1 MNWESYHRLQNQL
14 QQLEMEILNWEIEIT
29 IRPSIPA
36 HYIVHQACMAPL
48 SPQDL
53 FNIAKIEEGRDKQQ
67 IRNLNQITKHN
78 AERALELQSLREDL
92 NFFDWDQC
100 FMEEKLNSNIFHPS
114 FASHITDFDETTK
127 CLACHS
133 FPKCTARGLCK
144 LCRFYVD
151 NGLKSQ
157 IVDKNY
163 QSKIEVL
170 EKIDLET
177 MCESALNGIFGFS
190 DFCDGQK
197 DAILSF
203 AQNHDTLVLKQTG
216 GGKSLCYALASVMTA
231 GIIVVFS
238 PLKALIDDQVLELI
252 NAGSQIV
259 DKNYQSKIEVLE
271 KIDLETMCE
280 SALNGIFG
288 FSDFCDGQKDAIL
301 SFAQNHDTLVLKQT
315 GGGKSLCYA
324 LASVMT
330 AGIIVVFSPL
340 KALIDDQ
347 VLELINAGVPCCG
360 LYASTAQPVHYQQ
373 NDTLVLKQTGGGK
386 KIVARLGINHQKIL
400 VICDKYFGNNS
411 IIFQVQKRRDNKE
424 QFLEDILRAINE
436 VEVGKC
442 IIYCASVKGCENL
455 LSDLQDKVAKE
466 IITMYHGE
474 LSAKEKSRDP
484 MPEVC
489 MVCDNCVRRMADNP
503 SFVNVKSNMQK
514 IQSQAKDI
522 KNQFGHLPVY
532 QEKFPRIL
540 KTKEDAFLLLDD
552 LVLRKLVE
560 EDIVLTRSSAGQTC
574 VGSVSIL
581 GLTEDA
587 FAKANNQN
595 WIYLI
600 K

>member
-1 MNWESYHRLQNQL
+1 MLETIFKLPVRQGIGTLTCTSQNEAFNRIKLVYTSKLIDYPVSYQTRHTLAILHNN
-14 QQLEMEILNWEIEIT
+14 EM
-29 IRPSIPA
+29 
-36 HYIVHQACMAPL
+36 
-48 SPQDL
+48 
-53 FNIAKIEEGRDKQQ
+53 IEEGRDKQQ

-252 NAGSQIV
+252 NAG
-259 DKNYQSKIEVLE
+259 
-271 KIDLETMCE
+271 
-280 SALNGIFG
+280 
-288 FSDFCDGQKDAIL
+288 
-301 SFAQNHDTLVLKQT
+301 
-315 GGGKSLCYA
+315 
-324 LASVMT
+324 
-330 AGIIVVFSPL
+330 
-340 KALIDDQ
+340 
-347 VLELINAGVPCCG
+347 VPCCG

-373 NDTLVLKQTGGGK
+373 KVFQEISCGLTK
-386 KIVARLGINHQKIL
+386 
-400 VICDKYFGNNS
+400 VIF
-411 IIFQVQKRRDNKE
+411 
-424 QFLEDILRAINE
+424 
-436 VEVGKC
+436 
-442 IIYCASVKGCENL
+442 
-455 LSDLQDKVAKE
+455 
-466 IITMYHGE
+466 TT
-474 LSAKEKSRDP
+474 P
-484 MPEVC
+484 
-489 MVCDNCVRRMADNP
+489 
-503 SFVNVKSNMQK
+503 
-514 IQSQAKDI
+514 
-522 KNQFGHLPVY
+522 
-532 QEKFPRIL
+532 EKFKFNIG
-540 KTKEDAFLLLDD
+540 F
-552 LVLRKLVE
+552 RKMLERV
-560 EDIVLTRSSAGQTC
+560 
-574 VGSVSIL
+574 
-581 GLTEDA
+581 
-587 FAKANNQN
+587 
-595 WIYLI
+595 
-600 K
+600 

>member
-1 MNWESYHRLQNQL
+1 
-14 QQLEMEILNWEIEIT
+14 
-29 IRPSIPA
+29 
-36 HYIVHQACMAPL
+36 MAPL

-190 DFCDGQK
+190 DFRDGQK

-203 AQNHDTLVLKQTG
+203 AQNH
-216 GGKSLCYALASVMTA
+216 
-231 GIIVVFS
+231 
-238 PLKALIDDQVLELI
+238 
-252 NAGSQIV
+252 
-259 DKNYQSKIEVLE
+259 
-271 KIDLETMCE
+271 
-280 SALNGIFG
+280 
-288 FSDFCDGQKDAIL
+288 
-301 SFAQNHDTLVLKQT
+301 
-315 GGGKSLCYA
+315 
-324 LASVMT
+324 
-330 AGIIVVFSPL
+330 
-340 KALIDDQ
+340 
-347 VLELINAGVPCCG
+347 
-360 LYASTAQPVHYQQ
+360 
-373 NDTLVLKQTGGGK
+373 DTLVLKQTGGGK

-474 LSAKEKSRDP
+474 LSAKEKSTKTIVMFNRKDIRTV
-484 MPEVC
+484 MGIYSGRQE
-489 MVCDNCVRRMADNP
+489 RMADNP

-514 IQSQAKDI
+514 MLEVIDAISKVKQQVSRNDVVDVFRQSQAKDI

-574 VGSVSIL
+574 VCSVSIL

>member
-1 MNWESYHRLQNQL
+1 FNRIKLVYTSKLIDYPVSYQTRHTLAILHNN
-14 QQLEMEILNWEIEIT
+14 EM
-29 IRPSIPA
+29 
-36 HYIVHQACMAPL
+36 
-48 SPQDL
+48 
-53 FNIAKIEEGRDKQQ
+53 IEEGRDKQQ

-163 QSKIEVL
+163 QSKIEVS

-177 MCESALNGIFGFS
+177 MYESALNGIFGFS
-190 DFCDGQK
+190 DFRDGQK

-216 GGKSLCYALASVMTA
+216 GGKSLCY
-231 GIIVVFS
+231 
-238 PLKALIDDQVLELI
+238 D
-252 NAGSQIV
+252 
-259 DKNYQSKIEVLE
+259 
-271 KIDLETMCE
+271 
-280 SALNGIFG
+280 
-288 FSDFCDGQKDAIL
+288 
-301 SFAQNHDTLVLKQT
+301 
-315 GGGKSLCYA
+315 

-373 NDTLVLKQTGGGK
+373 KVFQEISCGLTKVIFTTPEKFKFNIGFQKMLERVGADNGIRFVVDEAHCILDQEHFRDSWSYLCNLKQNFPVAPILLLSATCK
-386 KIVARLGINHQKIL
+386 NIDAQEIVARLGINHQKIL
-400 VICDKYFGNNS
+400 VIRDKYFGNNS

-436 VEVGKC
+436 SGRSARDGLPAKTIVMFNRKDIRTVMG
-442 IIYCASVKGCENL
+442 IYSGRQE
-455 LSDLQDKVAKE
+455 
-466 IITMYHGE
+466 
-474 LSAKEKSRDP
+474 
-484 MPEVC
+484 
-489 MVCDNCVRRMADNP
+489 RMADNP

-514 IQSQAKDI
+514 MLEVIDAISKVKQ
-522 KNQFGHLPVY
+522 QFGHLPVY

-574 VGSVSIL
+574 VCSVSIL

>member
-1 MNWESYHRLQNQL
+1 YAPFERNQFKIMLETIFKLPVRQGIGTLTCTSQNEAFNRIKLVYTSKLIDYPVSYQTRHTLAILHNN
-14 QQLEMEILNWEIEIT
+14 EM
-29 IRPSIPA
+29 
-36 HYIVHQACMAPL
+36 
-48 SPQDL
+48 
-53 FNIAKIEEGRDKQQ
+53 IEEGRDKQQ

-216 GGKSLCYALASVMTA
+216 GGKSLCKLCRFYVDN
-231 GIIVVFS
+231 G
-238 PLKALIDDQVLELI
+238 LK
-252 NAGSQIV
+252 SQIV

-315 GGGKSLCYA
+315 GGGKR
-324 LASVMT
+324 
-330 AGIIVVFSPL
+330 
-340 KALIDDQ
+340 
-347 VLELINAGVPCCG
+347 VPCCG
-360 LYASTAQPVHYQQ
+360 LYASTAQP
-373 NDTLVLKQTGGGK
+373 
-386 KIVARLGINHQKIL
+386 
-400 VICDKYFGNNS
+400 
-411 IIFQVQKRRDNKE
+411 
-424 QFLEDILRAINE
+424 
-436 VEVGKC
+436 
-442 IIYCASVKGCENL
+442 
-455 LSDLQDKVAKE
+455 
-466 IITMYHGE
+466 
-474 LSAKEKSRDP
+474 
-484 MPEVC
+484 
-489 MVCDNCVRRMADNP
+489 
-503 SFVNVKSNMQK
+503 
-514 IQSQAKDI
+514 AKDI

-560 EDIVLTRSSAGQTC
+560 EDI
-574 VGSVSIL
+574 
-581 GLTEDA
+581 EDA
-587 FAKANNQN
+587 K
-595 WIYLI
+595 I
-600 K
+600 KDGKQKNSENETLD

>member
-1 MNWESYHRLQNQL
+1 FRKANEENCSLQEKEIRHVQTEGLFQHLCDNHDLCWPEVCWIKQNSEMQLKEPTLKAYAPFERNQFKIMLETIFKLPVRQGIGTLTCTSQNEAFNRIKLVYTSKLIDYPVSYQTRHTLAILHNN
-14 QQLEMEILNWEIEIT
+14 EM
-29 IRPSIPA
+29 
-36 HYIVHQACMAPL
+36 
-48 SPQDL
+48 
-53 FNIAKIEEGRDKQQ
+53 IEEGRDKQQ

-92 NFFDWDQC
+92 NFFDWDQ
-100 FMEEKLNSNIFHPS
+100 ELVSYGRKAQEQINSNIFHPS

-163 QSKIEVL
+163 QSKIEVS

-177 MCESALNGIFGFS
+177 MYESALNGIFGFS
-190 DFCDGQK
+190 DFRDGQK

-216 GGKSLCYALASVMTA
+216 GGKSLCY
-231 GIIVVFS
+231 
-238 PLKALIDDQVLELI
+238 D
-252 NAGSQIV
+252 
-259 DKNYQSKIEVLE
+259 
-271 KIDLETMCE
+271 
-280 SALNGIFG
+280 
-288 FSDFCDGQKDAIL
+288 
-301 SFAQNHDTLVLKQT
+301 
-315 GGGKSLCYA
+315 

-373 NDTLVLKQTGGGK
+373 KVFQEISCGLTKVIFTTPEKFKFNIGFQKMLERVGADNGIRFVVDEAHCILDQEHFRDSWSYLCNLKQNFPVAPILLLSATCK
-386 KIVARLGINHQKIL
+386 NIDAQEIVARLGNLMQES
-400 VICDKYFGNNS
+400 GRS
-411 IIFQVQKRRDNKE
+411 ARDGLPAKTIVMFNRK
-424 QFLEDILRAINE
+424 DIRT
-436 VEVGKC
+436 VMG
-442 IIYCASVKGCENL
+442 IYSGRQE
-455 LSDLQDKVAKE
+455 
-466 IITMYHGE
+466 
-474 LSAKEKSRDP
+474 
-484 MPEVC
+484 
-489 MVCDNCVRRMADNP
+489 RMADNP

-514 IQSQAKDI
+514 MLEVIDAISKVKQ
-522 KNQFGHLPVY
+522 QFGHLPVY

-574 VGSVSIL
+574 VCSVSIL